1 MNFNFN
7 ESRNPQRRRLFIP
20 VNAFSFSSFLVP
32 IKFRQPAV
40 ASAGQASYLSLTEL
54 AQGASKE
61 ERRLAVGLTARTAP
75 TTITTTEVYRRRLD
89 GAAN

>member
-1 MNFNFN
+1 MNFNFK
-7 ESRNPQRRRLFIP
+7 EFRNPQRRRLFIP

-40 ASAGQASYLSLTEL
+40 ASAGLTSRLSLTEL
-54 AQGASKE
+54 VQGAPKP
-61 ERRLAVGLTARTAP
+61 ERRLAVGLMARTAP
-75 TTITTTEVYRRRLD
+75 TTTATAEVYPRRLD